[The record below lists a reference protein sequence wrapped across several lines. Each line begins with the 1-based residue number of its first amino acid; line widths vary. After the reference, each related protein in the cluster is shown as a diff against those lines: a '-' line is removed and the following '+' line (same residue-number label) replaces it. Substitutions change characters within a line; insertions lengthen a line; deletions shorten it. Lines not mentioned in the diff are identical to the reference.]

1 MNSQD
6 FNPPDLTAYAL
17 GELPPNEA
25 ARVKQYLD
33 QSPEARAELERIQ
46 TMVSALSQAPA
57 IPVRSLHPRQRET
70 VLALGQSPAVAVAPA
85 PRSRVVP
92 FRPPQSR
99 VPYARPAANVGW
111 TVFKYAAAAALT
123 VGAFVLGQ
131 KTANSLN
138 YGEFLSSNTGAL
150 KDLIDQPVSHPV
162 VGGTAS
168 ASAAEPMEPAI
179 TATPGT
185 PIPSVTAAQISGSSR
200 LSTFPKTVVA
210 MANVVAHQQ
219 PPAAAPVTPAHSSS
233 PSLRGFAS
241 TASLTESRINVTPK
255 LLRVPP
261 MPREFADV
269 VLASPLPANA
279 KPEPQRK
286 PEPQPALQVH
296 FWKAEIASCPWDP
309 SRRLMRFVAQLPVEQ
324 NGIQH
329 QEQDYKLVAK
339 FDPFHVQGFRLVGE
353 KHMPPG
359 SGGTQATRFAWYEI
373 VPNRNFNPTQDR
385 PVTVGT
391 ISIEQPRGAQSS
403 ADSAPLKIVD
413 RGIGWQDTREDFA
426 FETAMVGWSL
436 LLQGTENTGSLNYK
450 LVLDLAEQN
459 RGEDP
464 KGERAK
470 FIQIVRQAQ
479 RSAGL

>member
-1 MNSQD
+1 MNPQD

-17 GELPPNEA
+17 GELPPKEA
-25 ARVKQYLD
+25 ARVRQYLD
-33 QSPEARAELERIQ
+33 QTPEARAELERIQ
-46 TMVSALSQAPA
+46 TMVAALNQAPS
-57 IPVRSLHPRQRET
+57 IPARTLHPRQRET
-70 VLALGQSPAVAVAPA
+70 VLAMGQAPAVPVATTS
-85 PRSRVVP
+85 RSSRVVP

-99 VPYARPAANVGW
+99 VPYARPAGSVTW

-131 KTANSLN
+131 RTATSLDGGLLASNSA
-138 YGEFLSSNTGAL
+138 SN
-150 KDLIDQPVSHPV
+150 KDLVDQPATHV
-162 VGGTAS
+162 VLEGT
-168 ASAAEPMEPAI
+168 
-179 TATPGT
+179 
-185 PIPSVTAAQISGSSR
+185 
-200 LSTFPKTVVA
+200 
-210 MANVVAHQQ
+210 
-219 PPAAAPVTPAHSSS
+219 AAAPVIGEPVVVASNQTPVPAAAAAQILGSSRPS
-233 PSLRGFAS
+233 TVPKSIVAVASVVERTGPVTAPAAPAPLGAPSLKGFAS
-241 TASLTESRINVTPK
+241 TASSTESRFNVTPK
-255 LLRVPP
+255 LLRRPP

-269 VLASPLPANA
+269 VLASPLPPNA

-296 FWKAEIASCPWDP
+296 SWKAEIASCPWDP

-339 FDPFHVQGFRLVGE
+339 FDPFQVQGFRLVGE
-353 KHMPPG
+353 KHMPPN

-373 VPNRNFNPTQDR
+373 VPNRNFNPSPDR
-385 PVTVGT
+385 PVTIGT
-391 ISIEQPRGAQSS
+391 ISLEQPRGAQNA
-403 ADSAPLKIVD
+403 ADSSPLKIVD
-413 RGIGWQDTREDFA
+413 RGVGWQEAREDFA

-436 LLQGTENTGSLNYK
+436 LLQGTENTGNLNYK

-470 FIQIVRQAQ
+470 FIQVVKQAQ
-479 RSAGL
+479 RSVGL